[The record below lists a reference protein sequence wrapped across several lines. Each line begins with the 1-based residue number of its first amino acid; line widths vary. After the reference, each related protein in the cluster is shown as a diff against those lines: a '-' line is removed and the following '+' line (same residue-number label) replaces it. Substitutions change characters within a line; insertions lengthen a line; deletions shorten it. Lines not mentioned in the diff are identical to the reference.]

1 MQAFVKTWMMK
12 MRRNSQANSISW
24 FEFIGHLT
32 IIRGKTQEREKG
44 KKSESVAAGSKS
56 TGGIS
61 VIYTNANGLLV
72 LYYDY

>member
-1 MQAFVKTWMMK
+1 MMK
-12 MRRNSQANSISW
+12 VRRNSQANGISW

-32 IIRGKTQEREKG
+32 IIRGKDTRTEKG
-44 KKSESVAAGSKS
+44 RKSESVAAGSKS